1 MAFISAATS
10 EVMTRNQI
18 QAELLHGEAGVP
30 VIVVLVQAGV
40 LEEI

>member
-1 MAFISAATS
+1 
-10 EVMTRNQI
+10 MTRNQI
-18 QAELLHGEAGVP
+18 QAEPELLHGEAGVP

>member
-1 MAFISAATS
+1 MAFISAATC
-10 EVMTRNQI
+10 EVMARYQI

-30 VIVVLVQAGV
+30 VNVELVQAGV